1 MRRALVPACLA
12 AALLTQ
18 GLVVRGQDRAQ
29 DVSAVVVA
37 LAERESAAFAKAF
50 NDRKFKDLAA
60 LFTADA
66 DFEFLQGPS
75 VEKLE
80 YRMACGRDEIASC
93 IDSFCSTFP
102 DAKLTLTVRTAR
114 LIRPDLLIA
123 EAEFEIKGLPNDA
136 GPIQGKAVTVRVL
149 ESGAWKIA
157 ADRGLARTPVKK

>member
-1 MRRALVPACLA
+1 MRRALVPACLV
-12 AALLTQ
+12 AALLAP
-18 GLVVRGQDRAQ
+18 GPVVRGQDRAQ

-37 LAERESAAFAKAF
+37 LAERESAAFARAF

-66 DFEFLQGPS
+66 DLEFLRGPTF
-75 VEKLE
+75 EKLE
-80 YRMACGRDEIASC
+80 YRMASGRDEIASC
-93 IDSFCSTFP
+93 LESFCSTFP
-102 DAKLTLTVRTAR
+102 NARLTLTVRHAR

-123 EAEFEIKGLPNDA
+123 EAEFEIKGLPKDA

-157 ADRGLARTPVKK
+157 ADRGLARTPAKK